1 MNPAPPTRILIRMS
15 EAERFDVIVIGGGH
29 AGIEAAWAA
38 AGVIASEGRSPRVAL
53 VTMDPSR
60 IGTMSCNPAIGGLA
74 KGQMVREIDALGG
87 LMGEIADATG
97 IMFKM
102 LNTSRGAAVRGPRCQ
117 NDKEAYRLEAQR
129 RLSDRAG
136 IEVIAGTVAEML
148 VDRQGTESIVR
159 GVRIPPGGGRTTFT
173 DHGYPESADSPW
185 PVSMDLLADGVILT
199 TGTFM
204 RALMHVGEERTEGGR
219 IGEGTAKGIAGMLRD
234 LGFELGRL
242 KTGTPPRLS
251 RASLDWAGL
260 PVQAGDDRP
269 IPFSDLTERDRFPRL
284 PQVECRIT
292 STSHEI
298 HELIRDNLDRA
309 PMYSGA
315 IEADSGPRYC
325 PSIEDKVVR
334 FADRES
340 HHVFL
345 EPETTDGDSI
355 YCNGISTSLPIEVQ
369 IELVRGMDGCERAEM
384 LKPGYAVEYDMVPP
398 NQIDATCETK
408 RVSGLFL
415 AGQIN
420 GTSGYEEAAGQG
432 LIAGLNAAHR
442 VLDRPMVRLAR
453 DQAYLGVMMDDLV
466 TRIPREPY
474 RMFTSRA
481 EHRLRLRYDNA
492 DERLTPLGRQLGLVG
507 DERWSRWGHRSVRL
521 ERMRAAFDEIR
532 VEGRTLSEISRRPQT
547 TSASLRKHL
556 PDQMGNDSEDPIVDR
571 VLNDRRYASFVK
583 RADAE
588 IRRQKAAEH
597 LEIPGDLDPATI
609 SGLRSEAIEVLSRF
623 RPRTLGQA
631 GRLAG
636 VNPADVTLV
645 QVAMR
650 RHRSGDPSAE

>member
-1 MNPAPPTRILIRMS
+1 MARRDYSQTGGRAMPVCTQRPPSTTLLEPGAGHLPGLARGAG
-15 EAERFDVIVIGGGH
+15 EAASFGGEALAFDVGDDCGD
-29 AGIEAAWAA
+29 
-38 AGVIASEGRSPRVAL
+38 AL
-53 VTMDPSR
+53 R
-60 IGTMSCNPAIGGLA
+60 ID
-74 KGQMVREIDALGG
+74 VRESKTFHKGTI
-87 LMGEIADATG
+87 
-97 IMFKM
+97 
-102 LNTSRGAAVRGPRCQ
+102 GAADVPTAALLKHAATDVSLALR
-117 NDKEAYRLEAQR
+117 
-129 RLSDRAG
+129 
-136 IEVIAGTVAEML
+136 
-148 VDRQGTESIVR
+148 
-159 GVRIPPGGGRTTFT
+159 PGGC
-173 DHGYPESADSPW
+173 
-185 PVSMDLLADGVILT
+185 
-199 TGTFM
+199 
-204 RALMHVGEERTEGGR
+204 
-219 IGEGTAKGIAGMLRD
+219 
-234 LGFELGRL
+234 L
-242 KTGTPPRLS
+242 KL
-251 RASLDWAGL
+251 
-260 PVQAGDDRP
+260 
-269 IPFSDLTERDRFPRL
+269 
-284 PQVECRIT
+284 
-292 STSHEI
+292 
-298 HELIRDNLDRA
+298 
-309 PMYSGA
+309 
-315 IEADSGPRYC
+315 
-325 PSIEDKVVR
+325 VVR

-355 YCNGISTSLPIEVQ
+355 YCNGISTSLPVEVQ

-507 DERWSRWGHRSVRL
+507 DERWSRWGHRSIRL
-521 ERMRAAFDEIR
+521 ERMRTAFDEIR

-556 PDQMGNDSEDPIVDR
+556 PDPMGEDSEDPIVDR

-597 LEIPGDLDPATI
+597 VEIPGDLDPARDH
-609 SGLRSEAIEVLSRF
+609 LA
-623 RPRTLGQA
+623 RP
-631 GRLAG
+631 
-636 VNPADVTLV
+636 
-645 QVAMR
+645 
-650 RHRSGDPSAE
+650 

>member
-1 MNPAPPTRILIRMS
+1 MFDAQ
-15 EAERFDVIVIGGGH
+15 RFDVIVIGGGH

-38 AGVIASEGRSPRVAL
+38 AGAIASEGRSPRVAL

-74 KGQMVREIDALGG
+74 KGQMVCEIDALGG

-129 RLSDRAG
+129 RLSERTG
-136 IEVIAGTVAEML
+136 IQVIAGTVADLIVEGEGS
-148 VDRQGTESIVR
+148 DRVVR
-159 GVRIPPGGGRTTFT
+159 GVRVPAGGGAVALTA
-173 DHGYPESADSPW
+173 HGYPVSPDVPWTSSTELRAES
-185 PVSMDLLADGVILT
+185 VVLT

-204 RALMHVGEERTEGGR
+204 RALMHMGEEQTEGGR
-219 IGEGTAKGIAGMLRD
+219 IGEGSAVGISGMLRE

-251 RASLDWAGL
+251 RASLDWESL
-260 PVQAGDDRP
+260 PIQAGDEHP
-269 IPFSDLTERDRFPRL
+269 VPFSDLTDRARFPML
-284 PQVECRIT
+284 TQVECRIT
-292 STSHEI
+292 STTNEI
-298 HELIRDNLDRA
+298 HEIIRGNLDRA

-315 IEADSGPRYC
+315 IDAESGPRYC

-345 EPETTDGDSI
+345 EPETIDGDSI
-355 YCNGISTSLPIEVQ
+355 YCNGISTSLPAEVQ
-369 IELVRGMDGCERAEM
+369 LDFVRRMAGCERAEM

-398 NQIDATCETK
+398 HQIDATCETK
-408 RVSGLFL
+408 RITGLFL

-420 GTSGYEEAAGQG
+420 GTSGYEEAGAQG
-432 LIAGLNAAHR
+432 LLAGLNAAR
-442 VLDRPMVRLAR
+442 RCLGRDMVRLGR
-453 DQAYLGVMMDDLV
+453 DQAYIGVMMDDLV

-492 DERLTPLGRQLGLVG
+492 DERLTPLGWELGLVG
-507 DERWSRWGHRSVRL
+507 EDRWRGWEERAARL
-521 ERMRAAFDEIR
+521 ESMRAAFDQTR
-532 VEGRTLSEISRRPQT
+532 VEGRSLSEVARRPET
-547 TSASLRKHL
+547 TTDSLREHL
-556 PDQMGNDSEDPIVDR
+556 PSAVLSGDDDPIIDR
-571 VLNDRRYASFVK
+571 VLNDRRYESFVK

-588 IRRQKAAEH
+588 IRRQQAAEH
-597 LEIPGDLDPATI
+597 TEIPRDLDPGTI
-609 SGLRSEAIEVLSRF
+609 SGLRSEAIEVLRRF

-650 RHRSGDPSAE
+650 RHRSSR